1 MNPRLLIPLFLAG
14 LQAPLHAGT
23 PDQSQTPSL
32 ELLEYLAEFG
42 EDSQGH
48 LIDPM
53 EQDTAAND
61 AGSPDRAPTQKG
73 TDR

>member
-1 MNPRLLIPLFLAG
+1 MRPRLLIPLFLAG

-23 PDQSQTPSL
+23 PDDSQMPSL
-32 ELLEYLAEFG
+32 ALLEYLAEFG
-42 EDSQGH
+42 EDSQGR

-53 EQDTAAND
+53 EQDDTEND
-61 AGSPDRAPTQKG
+61 AGSPERAPIPKG